1 MNCSMTDFPV
11 LHCLLSLC
19 RLVSFRSVVP
29 FSHLILCHTLF
40 LLPSIFPNIRIF
52 SSEST
57 LHIRWPKFWSFSF
70 STRKTKL
77 FSQQIFK
84 KLSLWTLL
92 GPPVVSYHPPS
103 GSASFAT
110 LTEPPWW
117 LKFRPVPS
125 LFPVSSFPGCFA
137 ILIPSLWIQTQSS
150 RPIQSISSLA
160 FPLLSVHKWYLS
172 S

>member
-1 MNCSMTDFPV
+1 MNCSMPGLPV
-11 LHCLLSLC
+11 HHQLREFTQMQVH
-19 RLVSFRSVVP
+19 RVGDAIQP
-29 FSHLILCHTLF
+29 SHPLRPLLF
-40 LLPSIFPNIRIF
+40 LSPVCHSIRIF

-57 LHIRWPKFWSFSF
+57 LHIRWPKYWSFSF
-70 STRKTKL
+70 STRKTK

-92 GPPVVSYHPPS
+92 GPPAVSYHPPP

-110 LTEPPWW
+110 LTVPPWW
-117 LKFRPVPS
+117 LKFKPVPS